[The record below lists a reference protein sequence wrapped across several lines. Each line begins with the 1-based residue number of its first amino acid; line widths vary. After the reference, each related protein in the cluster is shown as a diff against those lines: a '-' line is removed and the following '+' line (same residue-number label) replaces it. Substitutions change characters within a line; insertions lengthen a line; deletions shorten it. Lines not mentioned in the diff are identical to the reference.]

1 MSSSG
6 TSSPISSAQPARTM
20 DDDTL
25 EQLCDTVRKF
35 VEGRLI
41 PLEAQVAE
49 EDVIPADVI
58 QEMREMGLFGL
69 TIPQVYGGLGL
80 NTYEECRVV
89 MELGH
94 AAPAFRSIIGT
105 NNGIGSQGLVMDG
118 TEEQKSHYLPKLASG
133 EVIGSFAL
141 TEPGAGSDAGA
152 VSTKAERE
160 GDNFILN
167 GTKRYITNAP
177 SAQLFTVFARTDQN
191 LPGSR
196 GVSAF
201 LVDASTPGITLGSAD
216 KKMGQ
221 QGAHVCD
228 VMFDNCVVPA
238 SNVIG
243 GLDYLNKGFLTAMK
257 TLDRGRL
264 HISALSVGCAQR
276 LIDLALSYAVERN
289 QFGQAIA
296 EFQLLQGMLAD
307 SKAECYAAQCMV
319 LDAASR
325 RDAGESMTTLASCT
339 KLFATE
345 MVGRVAD
352 RAVQI
357 HGGAGYME
365 EYAVARFY
373 RDVRLF
379 RIYEGT
385 SQIQQTIIAKNM
397 IRDAT

>member
-1 MSSSG
+1 M
-6 TSSPISSAQPARTM
+6 PL
-20 DDDTL
+20 DTETL
-25 EQLCDTVRKF
+25 DQLKQTVRRF
-35 VEGRLI
+35 VNERLI
-41 PLEAQVAE
+41 PLEQQVA
-49 EDVIPADVI
+49 DSDQMPAEII
-58 QEMREMGLFGL
+58 QEMRELGLFGL
-69 TIPQVYGGLGL
+69 TIPEQYGGLGL
-80 NTYEECRVV
+80 NTFEECQVV
-89 MELGH
+89 MELGR

-105 NNGIGSQGLVMDG
+105 NNGIGSQGIVMDG
-118 TEEQKSHYLPKLASG
+118 TDAQKAHYLPLLASG
-133 EVIGSFAL
+133 EFIGSFAL
-141 TEPGAGSDAGA
+141 TEPDAGSDAGA
-152 VSTKAERE
+152 VKTKALRD
-160 GDNFILN
+160 GDDFVIT

-177 SAQLFTVFARTDQN
+177 SAQVFTVFARTDPD

-201 LVDASTPGITLGSAD
+201 IVDADSAGISLGPAN

-228 VMFDNCVVPA
+228 VMFDEVRVPA
-238 SNVIG
+238 DNIIG
-243 GLDYLNKGFLTAMK
+243 GLANMNKGFLTAMK

-264 HISALSVGCAQR
+264 HISALSVGCAER
-276 LIDLALSYAVERN
+276 LLDLSVTYAVERK
-289 QFGQAIA
+289 QFGQPIA
-296 EFQLLQGMLAD
+296 EFQLLQGMMAD
-307 SKAECYAAQCMV
+307 CKAESYAAQCMV
-319 LDAASR
+319 LDAARR
-325 RDAGESMTTLASCT
+325 RDAGENVTTLASCC

-385 SQIQQTIIAKNM
+385 SQIQQGIIARNLIK
-397 IRDAT
+397 AAG

>member
-1 MSSSG
+1 M
-6 TSSPISSAQPARTM
+6 ALDAE
-20 DDDTL
+20 TL
-25 EQLCDTVRKF
+25 AQLCTTVRRF
-35 VEGRLI
+35 VEERLI

-49 EDVIPADVI
+49 EDLIPEDVI
-58 QEMREMGLFGL
+58 QDMRDMGLFGL
-69 TIPQVYGGLGL
+69 TIPEQFGGLGL

-94 AAPAFRSIIGT
+94 AAPAFRSVIGT

-118 TEEQKSHYLPKLASG
+118 TAQQQAHYLPKLASG
-133 EVIGSFAL
+133 ETIGSFAL
-141 TEPGAGSDAGA
+141 TEPDAGSDAGA
-152 VSTKAERE
+152 VQTRAVRE
-160 GDNFILN
+160 GDFYVLN

-177 SAQLFTVFARTDQN
+177 SAQLFTVFARTDPQQS
-191 LPGSR
+191 GSA

-201 LVDASTPGITLGSAD
+201 LVDAGTPGITLGAKN

-221 QGAHVCD
+221 QGAYVCD
-228 VMFDNCVVPA
+228 VIFDDCRVPA
-238 SNVIG
+238 GNIIG
-243 GLDYLNKGFLTAMK
+243 GEQNLHKGFQTAMK

-264 HISALSVGCAQR
+264 HISALSVGCARR
-276 LIDLALSYAVERN
+276 LIELAASYATERR
-289 QFGQAIA
+289 QFGQPIA

-307 SKAECYAAQCMV
+307 SEAECYAAECMV
-319 LDAASR
+319 LDAARR
-325 RDAGESMTTLASCT
+325 RDEGQQITRQASCC

-385 SQIQQTIIAKNM
+385 SQIQQGIIARSLIKEYS
-397 IRDAT
+397 